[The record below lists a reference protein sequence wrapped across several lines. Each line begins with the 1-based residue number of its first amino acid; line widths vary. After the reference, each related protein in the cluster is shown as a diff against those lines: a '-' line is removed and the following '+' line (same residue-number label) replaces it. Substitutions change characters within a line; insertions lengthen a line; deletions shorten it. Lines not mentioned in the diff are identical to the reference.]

1 MKYRNT
7 RTGATFESDCV
18 CNGAEWERIDVPTTP
33 EKKAEEPVKK
43 APAQKRTKK

>member
-18 CNGAEWERIDVPTTP
+18 CTGAEWERIDAPAEL
-33 EKKAEEPVKK
+33 EKPAEEAPKK
-43 APAQKRTKK
+43 KPAQKRTKK